1 MRILTLIVLVVLG
14 GAALPTEASAL
25 WSRARIMSATPA
37 ELALSPTGATGQAMS
52 PPSISADGRYVAF
65 ATSVRNLFVGDEEAL
80 RETANGGILRRE
92 VDGIALDVVA
102 PGPPLTQPG
111 NVSIG
116 EQPAISA
123 DGRFV
128 AFTSTVALVAADDDG
143 TATDVYV
150 RDMSIPRTAPGA
162 YDLISEGGEP
172 GARFA
177 LTEGHGRAA
186 MSADGRHVLFT
197 EVASTGRSVP
207 LVLLDRAT
215 RQRMTVTDTAAPSGF
230 SGAALSAD
238 GRTVAWVDGDP
249 RTRIGPD
256 AYLPGELPLGGM
268 PVRDPSLPTSN
279 ADLLWM
285 RLAEGRPRRVTGS
298 GDGENPACPAGAV
311 LPPDPPPT
319 GPQPPRGPCDGP
331 FAQGT
336 LNENDTLP
344 GFESIRLSADGRKVA
359 WVSPR
364 PWRGGPPDVL
374 GAKDLFLRDMEL
386 PGGRRATTRE
396 LTRFTALT
404 DGVLAATLDET
415 GTAAAL
421 TTSTRSWPLPV
432 PTFIGASLPPTRAQ
446 FADVYAMDLTAGIV
460 ERVTSG
466 YDGTPASAASE
477 AVDLTP
483 GGTRAAL
490 RSAASNLIFGDAN
503 GIDDTFVADRFQ
515 ESSGSLPQQPFTGA
529 SGGVVA
535 RVFPVWRLSVTVSRG
550 GRVLYVY
557 ARVPGAGTI
566 RATARSRTKQRGR
579 RTQPVVA
586 ATTGQARDA
595 GTIRL
600 RLKLRTKYLSA
611 GRRGAGLP
619 VRITVRFT
627 PRRPAGQRSVTT
639 LERVRVSTFRVP
651 KAKKTKQNR
660 AKKRTMRSAG
670 GRR

>member
-1 MRILTLIVLVVLG
+1 MRRLALVLLVVLG
-14 GAALPTEASAL
+14 GTALPSEASAL

-37 ELALSPTGATGQAMS
+37 ELALTPDGSTAQAMS
-52 PPSISADGRYVAF
+52 PPTISADGRYVVF
-65 ATSVRNLFVGDEEAL
+65 TTRVRNLFVGDAEAL
-80 RETANGGILRRE
+80 RETARGGILRRE
-92 VDGIALDVVA
+92 VDGTALDVVA
-102 PGPPLTQPG
+102 PGPPLSQAGTL
-111 NVSIG
+111 SLG
-116 EQPAISA
+116 EQAAVSA

-128 AFTSTVALVAADDDG
+128 AFTTTVALVAADDDG
-143 TATDVYV
+143 TASDVYV

-162 YDLISEGGEP
+162 YDLVSEGGDP
-172 GARFA
+172 GARFG
-177 LTEGHGRAA
+177 LPVGHGRSA
-186 MSADGRHVLFT
+186 MSADGRHVLYADVT
-197 EVASTGRSVP
+197 SMSLTAP
-207 LVLLDRAT
+207 LVLLDRVT
-215 RQRMTVTDTAAPSGF
+215 RARTAITGTAAPSAHG
-230 SGAALSAD
+230 GAALSAD

-249 RTRIGPD
+249 RARIGPD
-256 AYLPGELPLGGM
+256 AYLAGELPLGGM
-268 PVRDPSLPTSN
+268 PERGPGLPTSN

-285 RLAEGRPRRVTGS
+285 RVAEGRPRRVTGS
-298 GDGENPACPAGAV
+298 GDGENPACPAGGI

-336 LNENDTLP
+336 LNEDDTLP
-344 GFESIRLSADGRKVA
+344 GFESIHLSADGRKVA

-396 LTRFTALT
+396 LTRFTGLT
-404 DGVLAATLDET
+404 DGVLAATLDAT

-477 AVDLTP
+477 AVDITP

-529 SGGVVA
+529 SGGVA
-535 RVFPVWRLSVTVSRG
+535 GRVFPVWRLSVTVSRG
-550 GRVLYVY
+550 GRVLYVD

-586 ATTGQARDA
+586 ATTGRARDA
-595 GTIRL
+595 GTVRL
-600 RLKLRTKYLSA
+600 RLKLRTTYLSA
-611 GRRGAGLP
+611 GRRAAGLP

-651 KAKKTKQNR
+651 KAKKAKQNR
-660 AKKRTMRSAG
+660 AKKRATRSAG
-670 GRR
+670 SRR